1 MSRIYL
7 SVKSMGKLRPAQM
20 NLLVFLYC
28 INLFACVFSVSAQQA
43 IELNSSSYP
52 GSIPNG
58 PTIASQTVSF
68 RQNTTGTTFVTL
80 TNPVS
85 VTASLSNQQY
95 TGIPGNVGSGMTFGS
110 SLGSSS
116 NQNVAP
122 DPVFKLMNA
131 WGTPA
136 NGSFTSNPNG
146 AAGTGITITQ
156 NYGFSLFTTVNQFVG
171 TSGPP
176 GLRAYYGNITFTFSR
191 PVTDPVLHFGGV
203 GARISSS
210 PDIGITTEFELP
222 AASGVTLTKLSGTA
236 EFTVPVTNDKILNS
250 TAIPQ
255 NGCGSGAMCG
265 SVRVNGTNLTSV
277 TLRVYM
283 RAQNTSFPSSFT
295 GPYGD
300 NWTLSVSLATYNLSG
315 TVYND
320 ANGLTDNTVNGNLT
334 NAGNQL
340 YALAVNA
347 FGNIQGSSV
356 VSAAGAFSFTNLVKG
371 PYTIRLSTS
380 AGTLGASAA
389 TASLPSGW
397 ISTGEFRGS
406 GAGTDGSVDGNLVGS
421 INTSDVADFKL
432 GVERAPTANNISYQ
446 LLSLPPVNSV
456 LALTGAI
463 GSPATGNAP
472 IRPNGTDPED
482 GLLSAGKN
490 LVINTL
496 PLNGTLKYNNIP
508 VIAGQ
513 SIVNFDPS
521 FLTVQFTGEGYNTI
535 SFTYSYKDAATVTS
549 PPATYTITFPNGS
562 LLPVTLISF
571 TATIQ
576 NNSTNNV
583 LLKWQ
588 TSFEED
594 NRGFTIQHSTDGQ
607 NWEVIG
613 FSNGAGN
620 SSVITNYSY
629 LHSSI
634 SKGIHYYRLLQQ
646 DIDGKSKLSHIRQ
659 VNVGGK
665 PVTQVYPNPATN
677 VLHIITDPQVHL
689 KALRLM
695 DMTGRSI
702 LTRKSLLNEHSLD
715 ISHLPVG
722 TYLLMLQYAN
732 DEFTHE
738 KIIKR

>member
-20 NLLVFLYC
+20 NLLVFLCCC
-28 INLFACVFSVSAQQA
+28 INLFACAFSVSAQQA

-68 RQNTTGTTFVTL
+68 RQNTTGTTFVAL

-95 TGIPGNVGSGMTFGS
+95 TGIPGNVGSGITFGS
-110 SLGSSS
+110 ALGGSS
-116 NQNVAP
+116 NQNVTP

-203 GARISSS
+203 GASISSS
-210 PDIGITTEFELP
+210 IGISTEFELP
-222 AASGVTLTKLSGTA
+222 AASGVTLTRLSGAA
-236 EFTVPVTNDKILNS
+236 EFTVPGTNDKILNS
-250 TAIPQ
+250 TTVPQ
-255 NGCGSGAMCG
+255 NACGSGAMCG

-283 RAQNTSFPSSFT
+283 RAQNTSFPSSFI

-300 NWTLSVSLATYNLSG
+300 NWTVSVSLATYNLSG

-320 ANGLTDNTVNGNLT
+320 ANGLTDNTVNGSVT
-334 NAGNQL
+334 NTGSSL
-340 YALAVNA
+340 YALAIDA
-347 FGNIQGSSV
+347 FGNVQGSTP
-356 VSAAGAFSFTNLVKG
+356 VSAAGAFSFTNLVKAT
-371 PYTIRLSTS
+371 YTVRLSTTP
-380 AGTLGASAA
+380 GTLGTAA
-389 TASLPSGW
+389 PVTSIPANW
-397 ISTGEFRGS
+397 IYTGEYRGT
-406 GAGTDGSVDGNLVGS
+406 GAGTDGSVDGNLAGS
-421 INTSDVADFKL
+421 INTSDITDFKL
-432 GVERAPTANNISYQ
+432 GIERAPAANTINYT
-446 LLSLPPVNSV
+446 LPFLPLQNSSAILNGV
-456 LALTGAI
+456 I
-463 GSPATGNAP
+463 GSPTTGNTP
-472 IRPNGTDPED
+472 IRPNGTDAED
-482 GLLSAGKN
+482 GILSTGNN
-490 LVINTL
+490 LVITTL
-496 PLNGTLKYNNIP
+496 PLTGTLKYNDIP
-508 VIAGQ
+508 VTAGQ
-513 SIVNFDPS
+513 SILNFNPDL
-521 FLTVQFTGEGYNTI
+521 LTVQFTGGGYNNV

-549 PPATYTITFPNGS
+549 VPATYTINFPSGS

-588 TSFEED
+588 TSMEED
-594 NRGFTIQHSTDGQ
+594 NRGFTVQHSTDGQ

-613 FSNGAGN
+613 FVNGAGN
-620 SSVITNYSY
+620 SNVVVDYSY
-629 LHSSI
+629 LHSNAN
-634 SKGIHYYRLLQQ
+634 KGIHYYRLQQQ
-646 DIDGKSKLSHIRQ
+646 DIDGKSKFSHIRQ
-659 VNVGGK
+659 VNIGGK
-665 PVTQVYPNPATN
+665 PVIQVYPNPATN
-677 VLHIITDPQVHL
+677 VLHVIADPQLHL
-689 KALRLM
+689 KELRLM
-695 DMTGRSI
+695 DMTGRSVVNH
-702 LTRKSLLNEHSLD
+702 KSSQNEYLLD
-715 ISHLPVG
+715 ISHLPAG
-722 TYLLMLQYAN
+722 TYLLMLQYGN